1 MLSLEKKENKNV
13 FLNVKKILMNT
24 IEQGKE

>member
-13 FLNVKKILMNT
+13 FLNVKKILINT